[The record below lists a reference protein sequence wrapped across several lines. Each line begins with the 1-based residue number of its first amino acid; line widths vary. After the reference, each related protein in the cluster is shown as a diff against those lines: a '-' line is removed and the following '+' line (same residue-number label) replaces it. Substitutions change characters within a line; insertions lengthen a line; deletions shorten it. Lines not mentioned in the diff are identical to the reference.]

1 MKKFNFRLEKIR
13 RYKEQLE
20 QDKKMKF
27 AAEQSRWIKE
37 RNTLENI
44 IEKRNSY
51 FSKYGVRKPGKLN
64 IIQLLISKR
73 FLDKLARDISEQAKI
88 VAKAQENMNK
98 AQIDLVE
105 ASRERKKYEKLKEKY
120 KVLYN
125 KETEREVNKE
135 LDEFGAR
142 TLKHQLTSSKV

>member
-142 TLKHQLTSSKV
+142 TLKHQLTAS